1 MSSLMDIWHSVL
13 TVYGSA
19 DMITLGIL
27 IVIVL
32 AAGVIMQGFDAIVTT
47 TVVAMILFGLAGY
60 VRAVALNGENA
71 AKLAEAQWH
80 GFLGMTM
87 QTLLAYAVTFAIG
100 ITIIHMIRSF
110 LTR

>member
-1 MSSLMDIWHSVL
+1 MSSLMDMWNGIVSIF
-13 TVYGSA
+13 GSA

-32 AAGVIMQGFDAIVTT
+32 AAGFIMQGFDALVTT

-60 VRAVALNGENA
+60 VRAVALNGQNA
-71 AKLAEAQWH
+71 AQLAESQWQ

-87 QTLLAYAVTFAIG
+87 HTLLAYAITFAVGIG
-100 ITIIHMIRSF
+100 IIHLIRTIVIR
-110 LTR
+110 

>member
-1 MSSLMDIWHSVL
+1 MSSLMDFWHSVVA
-13 TVYGSA
+13 VYSSA
-19 DMITLGIL
+19 DMITLGII

-32 AAGVIMQGFDAIVTT
+32 AAGVIMQGFEAIVTT
-47 TVVAMILFGLAGY
+47 TVVALILFGLAGY
-60 VRAVALNGENA
+60 VRGVVLNGQNA
-71 AKLAEAQWH
+71 AQMAETQWH

-100 ITIIHMIRSF
+100 IAIIHLIRSI